1 MKIKRRSSRLRPS
14 PSILFRRSGS
24 EIGRRACLSSRAGWA
39 WGLSLSGLASAVAE
53 EGGIGVI
60 AATGIGLIEADYYER
75 PLEANI
81 RALRSEI
88 RKARARTAGILGV
101 NIMVAADGF
110 LRLLE
115 AAVEERIDL
124 LFLGAGLPIK
134 GIPVSAIRRA
144 GVGVVPIVSSG
155 RAARLIF
162 KSWEKAYGDIPDAV
176 VVEGPL
182 AGGHLGFKPEQI
194 DDPAFQLERI
204 LPEVVEALREFETP
218 WGRAIPVI
226 AAGGIYTGEDI
237 RRMLD
242 LGARGVQ
249 LGTRFIATEECDAD
263 ARFKQAYVACRKE
276 DIVIIQSPVG
286 LPGRAIR
293 SAFLEDV
300 ARGIRK
306 VFRCPSH
313 CLQSCGAKDARYCIA
328 EALDHARR
336 GEFKDG
342 FAFCGANAFRVR
354 AVVPVA
360 GPRLRAPAGVRPGLF
375 HGLDQ
380 GRLRQGG
387 RDDAEPERR
396 IQPDPGPDPG
406 AFPREPGGIPGR
418 EGPLP
423 RASRPAAERLPEGQ
437 GRAPRPRSPSQPA
450 PEPGLFAGSLR
461 PGDRSGTSPP
471 AASPRSSSPLR
482 KGLGRTRTYPF
493 EVRTAPR
500 HRPVKMVGGTRA
512 NGGERALEASAGLSA
527 GEVLGS

>member
-1 MKIKRRSSRLRPS
+1 MTIGNVIEDKAAKLKASAVAKYPLPPLRIGNRTARLP
-14 PSILFRRSGS
+14 IVQG
-24 EIGRRACLSSRAGWA
+24 GMGV
-39 WGLSLSGLASAVAE
+39 GLSLSGLAAAVAE
-53 EGGIGVI
+53 DGGIGVI
-60 AATGIGLIEADYYER
+60 AATGIGLIEADYYDR

-88 RKARARTAGILGV
+88 RKARAVTAGILGV

-115 AAVEERIDL
+115 AAVEEKIDL
-124 LFLGAGLPIK
+124 LFLGAGLPVK

-162 KSWEKAYGDIPDAV
+162 KSWEKTYKDIPDAV
-176 VVEGPL
+176 VVEGPR
-182 AGGHLGFKPEQI
+182 AGGHLGFKPGQI
-194 DDPAFQLERI
+194 DDPAFQLEKI
-204 LPEVVEALREFETP
+204 LPEVVEALGEFKTP
-218 WGRAIPVI
+218 WGGAIPVV

-237 RRMLD
+237 HRMLD

-249 LGTRFIATEECDAD
+249 IGTRFIATEECDAD

-313 CLQSCGAKDARYCIA
+313 CLQSCGAKEARYCIA
-328 EALDHARR
+328 EALDHARQ

-360 GPRLRAPAGVRPGLF
+360 DLVSE
-375 HGLDQ
+375 
-380 GRLRQGG
+380 LRQGYALACFMASIRADYAKAAEKMRSLKG
-387 RDDAEPERR
+387 EYSLTLARIRESFRDQLRRMSDENRAGFRAEKARFRAHLVRLRSDYLKAKAERR
-396 IQPDPGPDPG
+396 
-406 AFPREPGGIPGR
+406 A
-418 EGPLP
+418 L
-423 RASRPAAERLPEGQ
+423 AARL
-437 GRAPRPRSPSQPA
+437 S
-450 PEPGLFAGSLR
+450 FLR
-461 PGDRSGTSPP
+461 NQACS
-471 AASPRSSSPLR
+471 
-482 KGLGRTRTYPF
+482 
-493 EVRTAPR
+493 
-500 HRPVKMVGGTRA
+500 
-512 NGGERALEASAGLSA
+512 LEA
-527 GEVLGS
+527 

>member
-1 MKIKRRSSRLRPS
+1 MTIADVFEDKAAKLKASAVARYPFPPLR
-14 PSILFRRSGS
+14 
-24 EIGRRACLSSRAGWA
+24 IGNRTALLPIVQGGMGV
-39 WGLSLSGLASAVAE
+39 GLSLSGLASAVAE

-60 AATGIGLIEADYYER
+60 AATGIGLIEADYYDR

-88 RKARARTAGILGV
+88 RKARVKTTGILGV

-115 AAVEERIDL
+115 AAVEEKIDL

-134 GIPVSAIRRA
+134 GIPVAAIRRA

-162 KSWEKAYGDIPDAV
+162 KSWEKTYGDIPDAV

-182 AGGHLGFKPEQI
+182 AGGHLGFKPGQI
-194 DDPAFQLERI
+194 DDPDFQLEKI

-226 AAGGIYTGEDI
+226 AGGGIYTGEDI
-237 RRMLD
+237 RRMLG

-263 ARFKQAYVACRKE
+263 ARFKQAYVACGKE

-293 SAFLEDV
+293 SPFLEDV
-300 ARGIRK
+300 ARGVRK

-354 AVVPVA
+354 AIIRVA
-360 GPRLRAPAGVRPGLF
+360 DLVSGLRQEYALACFMASIKADYAKAAERMRSLKGEYSLTLARIREGFRDQLRRMSDENRAGFRAEKARLRAHLV
-375 HGLDQ
+375 
-380 GRLRQGG
+380 RLRS
-387 RDDAEPERR
+387 DYLKAK
-396 IQPDPGPDPG
+396 
-406 AFPREPGGIPGR
+406 
-418 EGPLP
+418 
-423 RASRPAAERLPEGQ
+423 AER
-437 GRAPRPRSPSQPA
+437 
-450 PEPGLFAGSLR
+450 
-461 PGDRSGTSPP
+461 
-471 AASPRSSSPLR
+471 
-482 KGLGRTRTYPF
+482 
-493 EVRTAPR
+493 
-500 HRPVKMVGGTRA
+500 
-512 NGGERALEASAGLSA
+512 RALEARLSLLRSQA
-527 GEVLGS
+527 CSLEA

>member
-1 MKIKRRSSRLRPS
+1 MTIANVIEDKAARLKASAVAKYPLPPLR
-14 PSILFRRSGS
+14 
-24 EIGRRACLSSRAGWA
+24 IGNRTARLPIVQGGMGV
-39 WGLSLSGLASAVAE
+39 GLSLSGLASAVAE
-53 EGGIGVI
+53 EGGVGVI

-75 PLEANI
+75 PLEANL

-110 LRLLE
+110 LRLVE
-115 AAVEERIDL
+115 AAVEEKIDL

-134 GIPVSAIRRA
+134 GIPVPAIRRA

-162 KSWEKAYGDIPDAV
+162 KSWEKTHGDIPDAV

-194 DDPAFQLERI
+194 DDPAFRLERI

-242 LGARGVQ
+242 LGAGGVQ

-293 SAFLEDV
+293 SAFLDDV

-313 CLQSCGAKDARYCIA
+313 CLQSCGAKGARYCIA

-336 GEFKDG
+336 GEFEDG

-360 GPRLRAPAGVRPGLF
+360 ELVSGLRQEFALACFMASIKVEYEKAAEMMRSLRAEYSLALGRVRERFRENRAGLQAEKARFRAHLVRLRSDYLEAK
-375 HGLDQ
+375 
-380 GRLRQGG
+380 
-387 RDDAEPERR
+387 
-396 IQPDPGPDPG
+396 
-406 AFPREPGGIPGR
+406 
-418 EGPLP
+418 
-423 RASRPAAERLPEGQ
+423 AER
-437 GRAPRPRSPSQPA
+437 
-450 PEPGLFAGSLR
+450 
-461 PGDRSGTSPP
+461 
-471 AASPRSSSPLR
+471 
-482 KGLGRTRTYPF
+482 
-493 EVRTAPR
+493 
-500 HRPVKMVGGTRA
+500 
-512 NGGERALEASAGLSA
+512 RALEARLSLLRDQAGMLEA
-527 GEVLGS
+527 

>member
-1 MKIKRRSSRLRPS
+1 M
-14 PSILFRRSGS
+14 GV
-24 EIGRRACLSSRAGWA
+24 
-39 WGLSLSGLASAVAE
+39 GLSLSGLASAVAE

-75 PLEANI
+75 PLEANL

-88 RKARARTAGILGV
+88 RKARARTEGILGV

-110 LRLLE
+110 LRLVE
-115 AAVEERIDL
+115 AAVEEKIDL

-134 GIPVSAIRRA
+134 GIPVPAIRRA

-162 KSWEKAYGDIPDAV
+162 KSWEKTHGDIPDAV

-237 RRMLD
+237 RRMID

-313 CLQSCGAKDARYCIA
+313 CLQSCGAKSARYCIA

-336 GEFKDG
+336 GEFMDG

-360 GPRLRAPAGVRPGLF
+360 ELVAGLRQEFALACFIASIKVEYEKAAEMMRSLRAEYSLALGRVRERFRENRAGLRAEKARFREHLVRLRSDYLKAK
-375 HGLDQ
+375 
-380 GRLRQGG
+380 
-387 RDDAEPERR
+387 
-396 IQPDPGPDPG
+396 
-406 AFPREPGGIPGR
+406 
-418 EGPLP
+418 
-423 RASRPAAERLPEGQ
+423 AER
-437 GRAPRPRSPSQPA
+437 
-450 PEPGLFAGSLR
+450 
-461 PGDRSGTSPP
+461 
-471 AASPRSSSPLR
+471 
-482 KGLGRTRTYPF
+482 
-493 EVRTAPR
+493 
-500 HRPVKMVGGTRA
+500 
-512 NGGERALEASAGLSA
+512 RALEARLLLLRDQAFSLEA
-527 GEVLGS
+527 

>member
-1 MKIKRRSSRLRPS
+1 MTVANVLEDKAAKLKASAVAKYPLPPLRIGNRTARLP
-14 PSILFRRSGS
+14 IVQG
-24 EIGRRACLSSRAGWA
+24 GMGV
-39 WGLSLSGLASAVAE
+39 GLSLSGLASAVAE

-75 PLEANI
+75 PLEANL
-81 RALRSEI
+81 RALRSQI

-110 LRLLE
+110 LRLVE

-134 GIPVSAIRRA
+134 GIPVPAIRRA

-194 DDPAFQLERI
+194 DDPAFELERI

-313 CLQSCGAKDARYCIA
+313 CLQSCGAKSARYCIA

-354 AVVPVA
+354 AIVPVA
-360 GPRLRAPAGVRPGLF
+360 DLVSGLRQEFALACFIASIKVEYEKAAEMMRSLRAEYSLALGRVRERFRENRAGLRVEKARFRAHLVRLRSDYLKAK
-375 HGLDQ
+375 
-380 GRLRQGG
+380 
-387 RDDAEPERR
+387 
-396 IQPDPGPDPG
+396 
-406 AFPREPGGIPGR
+406 
-418 EGPLP
+418 
-423 RASRPAAERLPEGQ
+423 AER
-437 GRAPRPRSPSQPA
+437 
-450 PEPGLFAGSLR
+450 
-461 PGDRSGTSPP
+461 
-471 AASPRSSSPLR
+471 
-482 KGLGRTRTYPF
+482 
-493 EVRTAPR
+493 
-500 HRPVKMVGGTRA
+500 
-512 NGGERALEASAGLSA
+512 RALEARLRLLRDQVCSF
-527 GEVLGS
+527 EI